1 MSWPIANWQLILAA
15 AGDHLL
21 LGVPAILLSVVIA
34 VPIGRLAFRS
44 PRIGGPLLTIASLAY
59 AIPALPLL
67 ILVPALIGTALRSW
81 ETMVVALTVYGVA
94 LLVRTACDAF
104 TAVDPQLRDA
114 AVAIGHSP
122 RSVFWKVD
130 LPLAIPV
137 LISGI
142 RVVAVSTISLVT
154 IGALIGVRSLGSLL
168 TDGFQRGIAAEIWSG
183 IVVTVVLALVID
195 AIVLGVGRALTPWT
209 RRAAGQSS
217 RSVAPR
223 LETERTDE
231 SHMSAE
237 TAPSF
242 DAKAAPST

>member
-1 MSWPIANWQLILAA
+1 MSWPLANWQVILGAA
-15 AGDHLL
+15 ADHLL
-21 LGVPAILLSVVIA
+21 LSVPAILLSVLIA
-34 VPIGRLAFRS
+34 VPIGRLAFRA
-44 PRIGGPLLTIASLAY
+44 PRFGGPVLAVASLAY

-67 ILVPALIGTALRSW
+67 ILIPAILGTALRSW
-81 ETMVVALTVYGVA
+81 QTMVVALTVYGVA

-183 IVVTVVLALVID
+183 VIATVLLALLLD
-195 AIVLGVGRALTPWT
+195 ALVLLLGRALTPWT
-209 RRAAGQSS
+209 RRVVAA
-217 RSVAPR
+217 APAAASAAPAAAP
-223 LETERTDE
+223 LAVTETEPA
-231 SHMSAE
+231 S
-237 TAPSF
+237 
-242 DAKAAPST
+242 